1 LQAARLKEQLQYPD
15 DDIVQ
20 SYMRAHEAA
29 PQRIEALHGAAR
41 FCRSHSRN
49 QQAYILSKW
58 GQGLPVRKDGLF
70 VESWIWDYGI
80 DDEVSISSYWSGYY
94 EDGIKV
100 TKDLLKKIPAAQIPR
115 VQKNLEYLEGKVKV

>member
-1 LQAARLKEQLQYPD
+1 
-15 DDIVQ
+15 
-20 SYMRAHEAA
+20 
-29 PQRIEALHGAAR
+29 
-41 FCRSHSRN
+41 
-49 QQAYILSKW
+49 
-58 GQGLPVRKDGLF
+58 